1 MNGVRWTLLVALLGF
16 VALWLRSPRDPKLA
30 FTYLRYVTL
39 TGVAFLI
46 LAPFLWLIAAAF
58 KDPAVLNEYLF
69 LPPISEWSRET
80 LNFKNFRELF
90 ATRETL
96 QGSLSFWLTI
106 ANSLFLAGASTTMQ
120 LFFSSLAGYA
130 LAKFAF
136 PGKKVLMGFMLGSMM
151 IPGVILLAPTYEIVV
166 RIGWI
171 DTYWALLVPGAV
183 SIFGV
188 FLFRQAMLAVPSELI
203 ESGRMDGCGE
213 FRIYYELVMP
223 LVRPM
228 SGAFCLVA
236 FLSAW
241 NSFIPPNVYLSSQN
255 KLPLPVVLNQYV
267 GEYSQQYGV
276 FLAGTLLAIIP
287 PAILFFALQKEFV
300 SGLTTGAV
308 KG

>member
-1 MNGVRWTLLVALLGF
+1 MNGVHWTLLIAALGF
-16 VALWLRSPRDPKLA
+16 FALWARSPRDPKLA
-30 FTYLRYVTL
+30 LTYLRYVVL
-39 TGVAFLI
+39 TAVAFLI
-46 LAPFLWLIAAAF
+46 LAPFLWLISAAF
-58 KDPAVLNEYLF
+58 KDPTVLNEYTF
-69 LPPISEWSRET
+69 LPPPGEWSWET
-80 LNFKNFRELF
+80 VNLKNFRELF
-90 ATRETL
+90 APRETL
-96 QGSLSFWLTI
+96 QGVVYFWLYI
-106 ANSLFLAGASTTMQ
+106 ANSLFLAGAATMSQ

-130 LAKFAF
+130 LAKFTF
-136 PGKKVLMGFMLGSMM
+136 PGKKALMGFMLGSMM
-151 IPGVILLAPTYEIVV
+151 IPGVILLAPTYEIIV

-183 SIFGV
+183 SIFGI
-188 FLFRQAMLAVPSELI
+188 FLFRQAMIGVPSELI
-203 ESGRMDGCGE
+203 ESGRMDGCSE
-213 FRIYYELVMP
+213 FRIYFTLVMP

-236 FLSAW
+236 FLGAW
-241 NSFIPPNVYLSSQN
+241 NSFIAPNVYLSSQN
-255 KLPLPVVLNQYV
+255 KLPLPVILNQYV